1 MIDVQTENGKK
12 QNLSMTSII
21 PKFLETKGA
30 NYKNNKEEEFQE
42 FQYNLAYQSTCWSKL
57 KSKFIPCAHHT
68 LLLNDKPPILRL
80 DLTVKVRCLDPE

>member
-1 MIDVQTENGKK
+1 MGPKPANGEEALMEIILNESPHLNLEQLSQLQK
-12 QNLSMTSII
+12 QW
-21 PKFLETKGA
+21 
-30 NYKNNKEEEFQE
+30 EEEFQE